1 MADVIPKW
9 SAGPSYGPVLSSV
22 DLYLLQSASGIK
34 TLELHP
40 ILTHSLPSF
49 HLVFNLSTGQTGGYS
64 EADRDKDLAFTHKD
78 EPATLPRVQ
87 ELFIITRISPW
98 VTTVRNERG
107 VTIGDVCQS
116 MWQQYSESQIT
127 EAEFGALPPR
137 WQEQVKRA
145 AANTQSHWGLYYNS
159 PSQTPKFRRTDWLRD
174 KVFFDGLELDAE
186 YTEKRLGFKAPNVF
200 VMDLCA

>member
-1 MADVIPKW
+1 MGDLIPKW
-9 SAGPSYGPVLSSV
+9 SAGPAYGPILSSV
-22 DLYLLQSASGIK
+22 DLYLLQTAAGVKSLSI
-34 TLELHP
+34 HP
-40 ILTHSLPSF
+40 ILTHSLAAF

-107 VTIGDVCQS
+107 VTIGDVCSS
-116 MWQQYSESQIT
+116 MWQQYSENPIT
-127 EAEFGALPPR
+127 EAEFAALPPR

-145 AANTQSHWGLYYNS
+145 AANTQNQWGYYS
-159 PSQTPKFRRTDWLRD
+159 PSQNARYKRTDWLRD